1 MLLAQGHGHLDGIDG
16 VADASAG
23 QAVDSCAGGNNAE
36 RPQARDPL
44 ADGDDALIAIGKMF
58 NGAGRMLW
66 KRMSIRKGKSK
77 SKGKHESFD
86 VATIRAEDDLTLAQ
100 SKNLPQPSSG
110 STLYDEA
117 STDFVALSQDD
128 ALSEADLQALIDMG
142 TTTPN
147 APAIVVVTDAWTL
160 NFTFL
165 CALLSVQFIIIA
177 ILFVTTIGLLQR
189 ANQHSSFLVTSPSV
203 LCHFFV
209 WMNILY
215 V

>member
-23 QAVDSCAGGNNAE
+23 QAVDSCAGGNNAG

-44 ADGDDALIAIGKMF
+44 ADDDDALIAIGKMF
-58 NGAGRMLW
+58 NDAGRMLW

-86 VATIRAEDDLTLAQ
+86 VATIRAEDDLTSPIEECSTTVL
-100 SKNLPQPSSG
+100 G

-142 TTTPN
+142 TTPD
-147 APAIVVVTDAWTL
+147 APAIVVVT
-160 NFTFL
+160 
-165 CALLSVQFIIIA
+165 
-177 ILFVTTIGLLQR
+177 
-189 ANQHSSFLVTSPSV
+189 
-203 LCHFFV
+203 
-209 WMNILY
+209 
-215 V
+215 